1 MQILHEPAA
10 VPLQQLLHQGLWVHS
25 SNVFSDCRLR
35 CMAWLCAPSQ
45 VEGKLL
51 WCWAA
56 AWLSLTF
63 ILQAVALFH
72 SLDDDA
78 NRIDARLAAALAM
91 GLCKVSQPIH
101 IHR

>member
-1 MQILHEPAA
+1 MPWQ
-10 VPLQQLLHQGLWVHS
+10 
-25 SNVFSDCRLR
+25 
-35 CMAWLCAPSQ
+35 CAPSQ

-51 WCWAA
+51 WWWAA
-56 AWLSLTF
+56 VWLSLTL

-78 NRIDARLAAALAM
+78 DRIDARLAAALAM
-91 GLCKVSQPIH
+91 RLCKGSQPIH